1 MEINNVREACVIAF
15 LGVNYLDRYSE
26 KTGFI
31 TAYCGICREWNL
43 MDNMQQKCRIGFS
56 GMCRNRTDFCGN
68 KYYYRGSCRM
78 GDGWLIMALGTV
90 MSAEE
95 FL

>member
-1 MEINNVREACVIAF
+1 MCDRISGGEF
-15 LGVNYLDRYSE
+15 LDRYSE

-68 KYYYRGSCRM
+68 INHNLQRKLSYKQQKAPEGAFH
-78 GDGWLIMALGTV
+78 ALNIH
-90 MSAEE
+90 
-95 FL
+95 